1 MDVDPE
7 IKKTK
12 PDWLVQLDAL
22 REKHPKLKK
31 SNAQNMLTMLNEK
44 YCVVQDGSKVR
55 VHSFE
60 RHEHRGHVRLVSTF
74 LPFIEFTN
82 LLMNIPV
89 KVKDKITGAG
99 SFWLHHLER
108 RQYKGIVFQPGSAGV
123 IDGKL
128 NLWRG
133 FGVEPVQGDW
143 SKMRKHMLDV
153 MASGNREHFEYIMCW
168 LAWAVQN
175 PDRQAEV
182 ALVFK
187 GKRGVGKGTLGNAM
201 LRIFGQHGVHISST
215 DHLTGHFNNHLR
227 DACLLFADEAYFPG
241 NKNAEGSLKRLITEP
256 TLFIEGKGRD
266 GISVTN
272 MLHVIIASNE
282 DWVVPAGERERR
294 YVMLDVP
301 DTHIQEA
308 KWFEPIHA
316 ELEGG
321 GYGAMLF
328 DLLHHDL
335 GDWHPRRIPANCG
348 LLDQQERSL
357 HPLDA
362 WWMELL
368 QSGRLWGCAPGH
380 PERAV
385 CTAYDAE
392 VGVAFNSRIVKRLGL
407 FDQARA
413 LVPQLRQHTTDT
425 ELGRHL
431 TAQGCCNSKK
441 VMRRQ
446 GWTFPALLECRAK
459 WDARFPGTKWRNTA
473 ISEWQAEEADDEPE
487 AETTEIG
494 PENKLVRP
502 TQKAVF

>member
-1 MDVDPE
+1 MNSTDPDVD
-7 IKKTK
+7 KAVSKAK
-12 PDWLVQLDAL
+12 PF
-22 REKHPKLKK
+22 KK
-31 SNAQNMLTMLNEK
+31 SNALIVLDALNQK
-44 YCVVQDGSKVR
+44 YCVVQDGSRVR

-74 LPFIEFTN
+74 LHFAEFTN

-89 KVKDKITGAG
+89 TSKGKTMGAG
-99 SFWLHHLER
+99 TFWLNRIDR
-108 RQYKGIVFQPGSAGV
+108 RQYAGIVFQPGNADV

-133 FGVEPVQGDW
+133 FGVEPVKGDW
-143 SKMRKHMLDV
+143 SLMRKHMFDV
-153 MASGNREHFEYIMCW
+153 MASANRELFEYIMCW
-168 LAWAVQN
+168 LAWSVQN

-187 GKRGVGKGTLGNAM
+187 GKRGTGKGTLGNAM
-201 LRIFGQHGVHISST
+201 LRIFGQHGVHISNT

-227 DACLLFADEAYFPG
+227 DACLLFADESYFPG
-241 NKNAEGSLKRLITEP
+241 DKKAEGNLKRLITEP

-282 DWVVPAGERERR
+282 EWVVPAGERERR
-294 YVMLDVP
+294 FVKIDVP
-301 DTHIQEA
+301 DIHIQEA
-308 KWFEPIHA
+308 KWFDPIHA

-335 GDWHPRRIPANCG
+335 GDWHPRRIPGDTG

-357 HPLDA
+357 SPLDA
-362 WWMELL
+362 WWSELL
-368 QSGRLWGCAPGH
+368 QSGRLWGVDPKQH

-385 CTAYDAE
+385 CNAYDQE
-392 VGVAFNSRIVKRLGL
+392 INDLWDTKVVRIVKKLGL
-407 FDQARA
+407 FDQARS
-413 LVPQLRQHTTDT
+413 LVPQLRQHTNDS
-425 ELGRHL
+425 ELGRYL
-431 TAQGCCNSKK
+431 GKQGCTNTKK

-446 GWTFPALLECRAK
+446 GWTFPPLAECRAK
-459 WDARFPGTKWRNTA
+459 WEQRFPAWKWRNKA
-473 ISEWQAEEADDEPE
+473 LSEWQFEESDDADDAPE
-487 AETTEIG
+487 AE
-494 PENKLVRP
+494 
-502 TQKAVF
+502 KAVNGAETGPFRPGEEPKF

>member
-1 MDVDPE
+1 MSVNSAIE
-7 IKKTK
+7 KAK
-12 PDWLVQLDAL
+12 PF
-22 REKHPKLKK
+22 KK
-31 SNAQNMLTMLNEK
+31 SNARIMLDMLNER

-60 RHEHRGHVRLVSTF
+60 HHEHRGHVRLVSTF

-89 KVKDKITGAG
+89 KVKDKTTGAG

-348 LLDQQERSL
+348 LLDQQARSL
-357 HPLDA
+357 SPFDA
-362 WWMELL
+362 WWLELL
-368 QSGRLWGCAPGH
+368 ESGRLWGCAPGQ

-385 CTAYDAE
+385 SNAYDEE
-392 VGVAFNSRIVKRLGL
+392 VDVGKIIDGNTRTQLRKQLGL

-413 LVPQLRQHTTDT
+413 LVPQLRQHTTDH

-431 TAQGCCNSKK
+431 GKQGCSNAKK

-446 GWTFPALLECRAK
+446 GWTFPPLAQCRAEWEK
-459 WDARFPGTKWRNTA
+459 RFPGWKWRNMALFEWQEEEDYDAPEAKVAEMTA
-473 ISEWQAEEADDEPE
+473 I
-487 AETTEIG
+487 G
-494 PENKLVRP
+494 PKNRLVQP
-502 TQKAVF
+502 NGKTLF